1 MRSAVLVAGLTLALV
16 SITTTAGAQ
25 VRGRLTSR
33 PSIPSAGPRS
43 PAGPLQPFPIW
54 WNWAV
59 VALPETAT
67 LEQLPFGPN
76 APTGGVQLDIQPW
89 SAEVYVDGAS
99 VGRVEQFRGYYQHL
113 TLPAGPHTIAVVSD
127 GRDPFIFG
135 VMVVPGRV
143 VTQRATLASTG
154 TSTP

>member
-1 MRSAVLVAGLTLALV
+1 MRAVILTACVIVALV
-16 SITTTAGAQ
+16 SITTPAAAQ
-25 VRGRLTSR
+25 VRGRMTSR
-33 PSIPSAGPRS
+33 PQVPSASPRS
-43 PAGPLQPFPIW
+43 PLPAPRGLPFPIW
-54 WNWAV
+54 WGV
-59 VALPETAT
+59 VMLPEIVT
-67 LEQLPFGPN
+67 LEQQPLGPN

-143 VTQRATLASTG
+143 VTQRATLASTA

>member
-1 MRSAVLVAGLTLALV
+1 
-16 SITTTAGAQ
+16 
-25 VRGRLTSR
+25 
-33 PSIPSAGPRS
+33 
-43 PAGPLQPFPIW
+43 
-54 WNWAV
+54 

-154 TSTP
+154 TYTP